1 MGKRAHTT
9 PRTNDGGYDVIVSD
23 NNGLNGIVE
32 CKCYAPDSK
41 VGRPLLQKLVGA
53 CMAYPIRLDYLIFVT
68 TSDFSEE
75 ARIFAQ
81 EFQKR
86 EKISFSLING
96 QTLAD
101 LSEKYLSE
109 SSSRKKV
116 KRPIDDWKQWQLTTA
131 DLKEYVPPD
140 LYDRL

>member
-1 MGKRAHTT
+1 
-9 PRTNDGGYDVIVSD
+9 
-23 NNGLNGIVE
+23 
-32 CKCYAPDSK
+32 
-41 VGRPLLQKLVGA
+41 
-53 CMAYPIRLDYLIFVT
+53 MAYPIRLDYLIFVT

-81 EFQKR
+81 DFQKR
-86 EKISFSLING
+86 EKVSFSLING

-109 SSSRKKV
+109 SSSRKKT
-116 KRPIDDWKQWQLTTA
+116 KRPVDDWKQWQLTTA